1 MSGLT
6 IFNRYNL
13 SLQAVLLL
21 FTSQVIAAEL
31 PYRHAN
37 EPIGTVRQLYDGE
50 LYPDLRINTFRN
62 IDRLFE
68 TRTVARGDT
77 VSALPLSKQPLQ
89 GFSYRADDKHYD
101 LYDVFSLNSLTGLL
115 IIQDGAIQFEKYQL
129 GNDEHTRWMSMSVVK
144 SITATLIG
152 AAIHDGAI
160 ASIDDLIVDYLPQ
173 FKGTAYDDVTVKHI
187 LQMSSGVAWCV
198 FCPKVN
204 TDSGLM

>member
-1 MSGLT
+1 
-6 IFNRYNL
+6 
-13 SLQAVLLL
+13 
-21 FTSQVIAAEL
+21 
-31 PYRHAN
+31 
-37 EPIGTVRQLYDGE
+37 
-50 LYPDLRINTFRN
+50 
-62 IDRLFE
+62 
-68 TRTVARGDT
+68 
-77 VSALPLSKQPLQ
+77 
-89 GFSYRADDKHYD
+89 
-101 LYDVFSLNSLTGLL
+101 
-115 IIQDGAIQFEKYQL
+115 
-129 GNDEHTRWMSMSVVK
+129 MSVVK